1 VIEEP
6 TRRFL
11 LSVARQAF
19 RDAMAKAMPEADGLE
34 APEVPRPD
42 DPTLGQPARLFVS
55 WHDGPALI
63 GCIGTLEPTDRLEEG
78 VARYAVLAGLHD
90 RRTSMPDPARWT
102 HMSCEISILGEPR
115 ALPATGIEAIAPL
128 LVRGRDGVILSH
140 GGRRAFYLPVVWEK
154 LEEPVDFLR
163 ALCRKAGVDPVAD
176 GERVEVSV
184 LEVEA
189 FGDKPRAP

>member
-1 VIEEP
+1 
-6 TRRFL
+6 
-11 LSVARQAF
+11 
-19 RDAMAKAMPEADGLE
+19 MAKAMPRAEGLQ
-34 APEVPRPD
+34 APEVSRPD

-63 GCIGTLEPTDRLEEG
+63 GCIGTLEPIDRLEEG

-90 RRTSMPDPARWT
+90 RRTPMPDPARWT

-115 ALPATGIEAIAPL
+115 PLPATGIEAIAPL

-154 LEEPVDFLR
+154 LADPVDFLR
-163 ALCRKAGVDPVAD
+163 ALCRKAGVDPTAD
-176 GERVEVSV
+176 GEHVKASV
-184 LEVEA
+184 LDVEA
-189 FGDKPRAP
+189 FGEEPHAS